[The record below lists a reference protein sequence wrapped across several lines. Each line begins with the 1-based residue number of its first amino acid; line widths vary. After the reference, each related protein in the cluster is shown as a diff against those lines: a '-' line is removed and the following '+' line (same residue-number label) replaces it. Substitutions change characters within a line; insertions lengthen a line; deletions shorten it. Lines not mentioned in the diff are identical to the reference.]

1 MITPYLRP
9 PALPGR
15 FFWPRP
21 VRSSPASIRRERR
34 LKVCE
39 TRRPACNDIAQHAEY
54 QYASQVS
61 LPPESFVKDA
71 HDMPGHL
78 ARRFQQIAVAVFLAE
93 IEEAGYD
100 LTPVQYAALAA
111 VSANHGIDQVTLA
124 GLIAYDR
131 TTITGVVD
139 RLVQKGLVARH
150 ESSRDR
156 RAREL
161 KITDAGRRTLR
172 SVTPAVEAAQRILLR
187 GLTEKEAKEL
197 VRLLQKAIA
206 AGNELSRAPLRDAAT
221 G

>member
-1 MITPYLRP
+1 M
-9 PALPGR
+9 
-15 FFWPRP
+15 
-21 VRSSPASIRRERR
+21 
-34 LKVCE
+34 
-39 TRRPACNDIAQHAEY
+39 
-54 QYASQVS
+54 
-61 LPPESFVKDA
+61 
-71 HDMPGHL
+71 
-78 ARRFQQIAVAVFLAE
+78 
-93 IEEAGYD
+93 
-100 LTPVQYAALAA
+100 
-111 VSANHGIDQVTLA
+111 
-124 GLIAYDR
+124 
-131 TTITGVVD
+131 
-139 RLVQKGLVARH
+139 ARH

>member
-1 MITPYLRP
+1 MIP
-9 PALPGR
+9 PT
-15 FFWPRP
+15 F
-21 VRSSPASIRRERR
+21 ER
-34 LKVCE
+34 LYC
-39 TRRPACNDIAQHAEY
+39 RRPIFGPLPVALIDCSDAPRSAKSACVGDGPADDIDQHAEY
-54 QYASQVS
+54 QYASQV
-61 LPPESFVKDA
+61 LPDPENSVKDA

-93 IEEAGYD
+93 VEEAGYD

-111 VSANHGIDQVTLA
+111 ISANHGIDQITLA

-139 RLVQKGLVARH
+139 RLVQKSLVARH

-172 SVTPAVEAAQRILLR
+172 GITPAVEAAQRILLR
-187 GLTEKEAKEL
+187 GLNEKEAKDL

-221 G
+221 V